1 MNIHLRREGRTS
13 DRRGAS
19 LVLTVVMLLGVLAV
33 LALAIDLG
41 MLFTARAEAQRA
53 ADSAAL
59 AGASAF
65 QESEPAVALADA
77 RLRAYEYAEKNHIR
91 GALITEPEV
100 TVEVKPDERLVRVW
114 VRRDSLPT
122 WFARLI
128 GVPFAPVGAVAAAQA
143 LEAGSARCLKPF
155 ALPDAWFDADN
166 DANHNNIWDQGEDWA
181 FDQGQGDRYLRYSGP
196 DGSPDET
203 GYGSALRDNFPA
215 GVTGDYGRE
224 IQLKYTDPNSD
235 FVLAPSMFLP
245 WRLPTDPDQPD
256 CSLGGGTGDTGA
268 AVYRRNICSCNAS
281 SVQLGTP
288 YDIEPGNMLGPTAQ
302 GVRELIEQDPGAVW
316 NPSAND
322 GQGAV
327 ENSTWGDNWLSSPR
341 VVRVA
346 MFDPTQVITPGMQT
360 IEFNNFGL
368 FFIEEQAS
376 SKDPV
381 VGRFLYYV
389 DGDGQGPGSTTGSLV
404 LVLRLVE

>member
-1 MNIHLRREGRTS
+1 
-13 DRRGAS
+13 
-19 LVLTVVMLLGVLAV
+19 MLLGVLAA

-53 ADSAAL
+53 ADAAAL
-59 AGASAF
+59 AAASAF
-65 QESEPAVALADA
+65 QEFDPALAVAPA
-77 RLRAYEYAEKNHIR
+77 RARAFEYAEKNHIR
-91 GALITEPEV
+91 GALITAPEV
-100 TVEVKPDERLVRVW
+100 TVQVETDKRLVRVW

-122 WFARLI
+122 WFARLV
-128 GVPFAPVGAVAAAQA
+128 GVPFAPVGAMAAQA
-143 LEAGSARCLKPF
+143 SEGGSAKCLKPF
-155 ALPDAWFDADN
+155 ALPDIWYDADN
-166 DANHNNIWDQGEDWA
+166 DANGNRLWDQGEGWS
-181 FDQGQGDRYLRYSGP
+181 FDQSQGDRYLPYTGP

-203 GYGSALRDNFPA
+203 GYGSAWRDSYDPS
-215 GVTGDYGRE
+215 GVKGDYGRE

-245 WRLPTDPDQPD
+245 WRLPTDSDQPE
-256 CSLGGGTGDTGA
+256 CTFGGGSGDTGA

-302 GVRELIEQDPGAVW
+302 GVKELIDEDPGARW
-316 NPSAND
+316 SPSANS

-327 ENSTWGDNWLSSPR
+327 ENSAWGDNWLSSPR

-346 MFDPTQVITPGMQT
+346 MFDPTQVITSGMQSIT
-360 IEFNNFGL
+360 FNNFGL
-368 FFIEEQAS
+368 FFIEQQLS

-389 DGDGQGPGSTTGSLV
+389 DGDGQGPGPTKGSLV